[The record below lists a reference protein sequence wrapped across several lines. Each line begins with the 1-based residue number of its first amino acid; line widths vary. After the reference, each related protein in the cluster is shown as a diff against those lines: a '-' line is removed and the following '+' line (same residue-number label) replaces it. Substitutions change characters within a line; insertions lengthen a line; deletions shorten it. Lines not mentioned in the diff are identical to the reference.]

1 VLQRH
6 RLHHGDGTRPRVTR
20 GATVGMPTAHGL
32 LRATGYRDELGGVEH
47 LALAGG
53 PTTGVP
59 LVGVHVECLLG
70 EVFGSL
76 ACSCAHRLDASLQR
90 VAAEGGVVVYVR
102 RSRGSHVRNATTT
115 AAAHAVKPADA
126 AAAAAQRAD
135 RVALHDLGP
144 DVVLDLQLREVR
156 EPAVRCD
163 HREVRPE
170 QHLVP
175 WHGHMINL

>member
-115 AAAHAVKPADA
+115 AAAHTGQAGRRRRGRRHAGGSG
-126 AAAAAQRAD
+126 QT
-135 RVALHDLGP
+135 
-144 DVVLDLQLREVR
+144 EVR
-156 EPAVRCD
+156 LVRGAVTADDLAPAG
-163 HREVRPE
+163 
-170 QHLVP
+170 LP
-175 WHGHMINL
+175 WRR

>member
-102 RSRGSHVRNATTT
+102 GSRGSHVRNATTT
-115 AAAHAVKPADA
+115 AAAHTGSRPTPPRPPPCWRIWPDRGAAGARCRHGGRPGPSGITVASMTTPNA
-126 AAAAAQRAD
+126 AAFSPAA
-135 RVALHDLGP
+135 GY
-144 DVVLDLQLREVR
+144 
-156 EPAVRCD
+156 
-163 HREVRPE
+163 
-170 QHLVP
+170 
-175 WHGHMINL
+175 